1 MIQGKGC
8 PTFEDLEIAIESG
21 PLPDSLAT
29 HVRSC
34 SRCSRR
40 YEIVRENHSLVE
52 AWFPPPSGL
61 ESPTSGGSSLT
72 GGETSSSDGP
82 TGSADPAG
90 RMLGEFR
97 ILGEIGHGGMG
108 VVYEALQVPLR
119 RTVALKVLPADRTR
133 NPEFVTRFRR
143 EAATA
148 ARLRHPGLVEIYA
161 VGEDDGTHYF
171 AMERLEGVPL
181 DRVIERLRDREGA
194 PRSLGAD
201 AIQDVVADE
210 DDRPTSRR
218 ESDVLPRPRTY
229 IEAVSRLVASVA
241 DALDHAHRHGVVHRD
256 VKPSNLIVCRDGRVV
271 LTDFGLA
278 REAALPSLTA
288 TGAFAGT
295 PYYVSPEQAEPKGKE
310 IDARSDVYS
319 LGVTFYELLT
329 LRRPFEGETAAEVL
343 AGIAS
348 REPVSPRRLRDDL
361 SRDLETIVLTAI
373 ERRPQRRYATAAA
386 LAADVRAFLAD
397 RPILARPAPVR
408 DRVVKWARRH
418 RLAVGVVSLVVSVA
432 ITVGVVR
439 FASERAERRDF
450 TQALAEAQRAQDD
463 GDFERAREQV
473 RIARGIDSDDAFART
488 LEERIASAIGRE
500 AVRRDAFARVAV
512 GRDAFARYVDLGDRI
527 AELQRRRDDRLAGI
541 AGHEGPSA
549 KRPVWDVE
557 RELRDT
563 EVDRAAAWD
572 ETVGALLGAMMLG
585 GEEFPEGRRALA
597 EVYHERYLVADA
609 NDDAE
614 LAAEMAR
621 YVERY
626 DIEDAYRDSLAP
638 SGTIALRTNPPG
650 ATVHVFRMESRD
662 RRLWPMAFDVE
673 AGKVDD
679 DATGNRDTGVA
690 ATDAHVESAIAANYV
705 SPSVYDALAKGAG
718 HRLGSTP
725 IAPVELPRGSYLLA
739 IEHEGYVPVRYPV
752 YVERDA
758 TIEIPEMTLWPVA
771 EHPGPDSWV
780 WIPSGTSRVGGDELA
795 FGAWAAR
802 RVEVDAFFMAKYEV
816 TIGEYAEF
824 LNDEA
829 TIGRYL
835 RRERRG
841 DLRYVPR
848 AAPNSA
854 PHWRFD
860 PEARHFVV
868 PVDWLPL
875 SRPIQAVSWYDAAA
889 YVDWRNERAQEAGEP
904 FRYALPTEEQWERA
918 ARGAD
923 GRAFPWGDGFDWTFL
938 KAYHSRERGPYLEEV
953 GAFPADESPFGVRDL
968 AGGVREYMADWYI
981 ESEFM
986 AMRGGTWSTFL
997 VSILRS
1003 AARNGTGRDWVRS
1016 DVGFRLVCIP
1026 E

>member
-1 MIQGKGC
+1 MIEGKGC
-8 PTFEDLEIAIESG
+8 PTFEDLESAVESG
-21 PLPDSLAT
+21 PLPDVLET

-40 YEIVRENHSLVE
+40 YEIVRENHSLVK
-52 AWFPPPSGL
+52 AWFPHASGFG
-61 ESPTSGGSSLT
+61 ESGASTSGFPGSEHLA
-72 GGETSSSDGP
+72 
-82 TGSADPAG
+82 ADLPEAPSG
-90 RMLGEFR
+90 RMLGEFQ

-119 RTVALKVLPADRTR
+119 RMVALKVLPADRTR

-161 VGEDDGTHYF
+161 VGEAEGTHYF
-171 AMERLEGVPL
+171 AMERLDGVPL
-181 DRVIERLRDREGA
+181 DRVIAELRDRDGA

-201 AIQDVVADE
+201 AITRIIAADAGTDPE
-210 DDRPTSRR
+210 ALRA
-218 ESDVLPRPRTY
+218 ESDAIPRARTY
-229 IEAVSRLVASVA
+229 VEAVCRLVASVA
-241 DALDHAHRHGVVHRD
+241 DALDYAHRHGVVHRD
-256 VKPSNLIVCRDGRVV
+256 VKPSNLIVCGDGRTV

-295 PYYVSPEQAEPKGKE
+295 PYYVSPEQAEPKGRE

-319 LGVTFYELLT
+319 LGVTLYELLT

-348 REPVSPRRLRDDL
+348 REPVSPRRLRPDL
-361 SRDLETIVLTAI
+361 SRDLETILLTAI
-373 ERRPQRRYATAAA
+373 ERRAERRYATAAA
-386 LAADVRAFLAD
+386 LAADIRAYLAD
-397 RPILARPAPVR
+397 RPILARPAPVQ

-418 RLAVGVVSLVVSVA
+418 RWIVGFAALLVFVA
-432 ITVGVVR
+432 ATIVVVR
-439 FASERAERRDF
+439 VASERAGRREF
-450 TQALAEAQRAQDD
+450 ARALVSAQEALRD
-463 GDFERAREQV
+463 GDLERAREQV
-473 RIARGIDSDDAFART
+473 RVARAVDPDDALAGT
-488 LEERIASAIGRE
+488 LEERIASALQRE
-500 AVRRDAFARVAV
+500 AVRRDAFARVAI
-512 GRDAFARYVDLGDRI
+512 GREAFARYVDVGERI
-527 AELQRRRDDRLAGI
+527 DTLEQRRDERLAEI
-541 AGHEGPSA
+541 AGHEGLSA
-549 KRPVWDVE
+549 KRPVWDLE
-557 RELRDT
+557 RELRDA
-563 EVDRAAAWD
+563 EQDRASAWD

-585 GEEFPEGRRALA
+585 GEEFPDGRRALA

-609 NDDAE
+609 RDDTE

-626 DIEDAYRDSLAP
+626 DIEGVYRDSLAP
-638 SGTIALRTNPPG
+638 SGTLTLHTNPPG
-650 ATVHVFRMESRD
+650 ASVHVFRMEPRD
-662 RRLWPMAFDVE
+662 RRLWPVPFDPVAGRTAE
-673 AGKVDD
+673 ADAPDDVTAARSDPDGSAAVD
-679 DATGNRDTGVA
+679 
-690 ATDAHVESAIAANYV
+690 YV
-705 SPSVYDALAKGAG
+705 SPSAYENLARSDRN
-718 HRLGSTP
+718 RLGTTP
-725 IAPVELPRGSYLLA
+725 IESAELPRGSYLLW
-739 IEHEGYVPVRYPV
+739 IGHEGHVPVRYPV
-752 YVERDA
+752 YVDRDEA
-758 TIEIPEMTLWPVA
+758 IEIPEMKLWA
-771 EHPGPDSWV
+771 EDEHPGPDAWV
-780 WIPSGTSRVGGDELA
+780 WIPAGTSRLGGDELA
-795 FGAWAAR
+795 FGAWPPFRAD
-802 RVEVDAFFMAKYEV
+802 VDAFFMAKYEV

-829 TIGRYL
+829 TIGRYR

-848 AAPNSA
+848 DAPNSA
-854 PHWRFD
+854 PLWRFD
-860 PEARHFVV
+860 DETGRFVV
-868 PVDWLPL
+868 PEDWLPL
-875 SRPIQAVSWYDAAA
+875 TRPIQAVSWYDAAA
-889 YVDWRNERAQEAGEP
+889 YVDWRNGRAEEAGEP

-938 KAYHSRERGPYLEEV
+938 KAYHSRARGPYLEAV

-1003 AARNGTGRDWVRS
+1003 AARNGSGRDWVRS
-1016 DVGFRLVCIP
+1016 DVGFRLVCRP